1 MSGFFEVPAKSPGD
15 DLDFWALFQSLWRQR
30 LLICSVALVTGA
42 CAAGYALLST
52 PVYQTSTIL
61 RPAAIN
67 ELDALNRSE
76 IYSLPPATAL
86 AKVAASLSSYE
97 MRLSFFRK
105 NQELFAQ
112 YIAPAQSLE
121 QNFDEFNRNA
131 IALDTP
137 EPSKDS
143 GDFGRSVI
151 LTLDYPKGVDGALI
165 LNKFIDYVVDME
177 REHISGEMNVLIRN
191 RLSEIDGKINSAR
204 ASYQLDKE
212 AKIASLTE
220 ADSLKKA
227 KLQDELNALRLQ
239 LRMLRADRVA
249 LLNEAISIARSL
261 GINRPTTQSSIA
273 VENAP
278 QGGNVIRTEVNN
290 QQTPLYF
297 MGTDALEAELNT
309 LRTRKSDDF
318 VTARIS
324 EIAKELQLLQVNREV
339 EVLKKRLNEDLFLDN
354 VQPLRAEAARLRS
367 LGTDFSS
374 VQLVSVDQRALSSEK
389 PVKPRR
395 VLIVLVGLIV
405 GLGLGFL
412 MAFSRYCLQS
422 MRDRSLRLSNTHVLE
437 AQDPALRQAGAIRIE

>member
-1 MSGFFEVPAKSPGD
+1 MSGFFEVPARSPGD
-15 DLDFWALFQSLWRQR
+15 DIDFWALFQSIWRQK
-30 LLICSVALVTGA
+30 LLICSIVLFTGA
-42 CAAGYALLST
+42 GAAAYALLST
-52 PVYQTSTIL
+52 PVYQASSIL

-86 AKVAASLSSYE
+86 AKVTASLSSYE

-112 YIAPAQSLE
+112 YIVPSRSLE

-131 IALDTP
+131 IALDIP

-143 GDFGRSVI
+143 GDFGRSAI

-165 LNKFIDYVVDME
+165 LNKFVDYVISEE
-177 REHISGEMNVLIRN
+177 RERISADMSVLVRN

-220 ADSLKKA
+220 ADNLKRA
-227 KLQDELNALRLQ
+227 KLQDELGALRLQ
-239 LRMLRADRVA
+239 LKLLRADRVA
-249 LLNEAISIARSL
+249 LLNEALTVARSL
-261 GINRPTTQSSIA
+261 GIKRPTTQSSIA
-273 VENAP
+273 VENVP
-278 QGGNVIRTEVNN
+278 QGANVIKTEVNN

-297 MGTDALEAELNT
+297 MGSDALEAELGT

-339 EVLKKRLNEDLFLDN
+339 EVLKKRLNDDLFLDN
-354 VQPLRAEAARLRS
+354 VQPLRAEAARLRGLS
-367 LGTDFSS
+367 TDLSS
-374 VQLVSVDQRALSSEK
+374 VQLVSIDQRALPSEK

-395 VLIVLVGLIV
+395 AFIVLAGLLV

-412 MAFSRYCLQS
+412 VAFSRYYLQS
-422 MRDRSLRLSNTHVLE
+422 MRDRSLRLSKTHVLE
-437 AQDPALRQAGAIRIE
+437 AQDPALRQAGTIRIE